1 MPTRMSGRRAYR
13 QDELVVLPPVEVPLD
28 PEHER
33 RALIAL
39 ADLLAPLFTRESL
52 AAVDGERATGAALTS
67 DHRR

>member
-1 MPTRMSGRRAYR
+1 M
-13 QDELVVLPPVEVPLD
+13 PLD

-39 ADLLAPLFTRESL
+39 ADLLAPLFTSGSL
-52 AAVDGERATGAALTS
+52 AAVEGEHATGAAVTP